1 MLSDAE
7 FLEQFDAGTLDLA
20 SFDHEA
26 HFRAA
31 WLCLRAAPF
40 RDAVGRLRRGLKR
53 LAISAGTP
61 QRYHETITVAYTR
74 LIHRQMRLLNDPPW
88 EEFKARSTELLSP
101 DLGALRALYG
111 ATTLDTPEARKT
123 FVPPPAWN
131 IEPVERF
138 LREFTLWQEDLDARQ
153 PDGGAGNQKAGAWT
167 GAERRA
173 AEPVCVT
180 AVLAVLDVER
190 AAQWYGHAFG
200 FDVAPFPQHPPYQF
214 ALLSRGGAE
223 LMLRAAPGADAVR
236 PAPGWALYVRLS
248 GGRIRELYANLS
260 ASCEIVRPL
269 QRMPYHDVEFEV
281 RDPDGYVVVVSEWLE
296 RAGDIPDALG
306 EDIGEL
312 NA

>member
-20 SFDHEA
+20 TFNHES
-26 HFRAA
+26 HLRAA

-53 LAISAGTP
+53 LAIAAGHP

-88 EEFKARSTELLSP
+88 EEFKARSADLLSP
-101 DLGALRALYG
+101 DLAALRALYG
-111 ATTLDTPEARKT
+111 EATLESPESRKT

-138 LREFTLWQEDLDARQ
+138 LREFTAWQEDLDARQ
-153 PDGGAGNQKAGAWT
+153 PDEGRESPPAGGWT

-180 AVLAVLDVER
+180 AVLAVADVER
-190 AAQWYGHAFG
+190 ASKWYGHAFG
-200 FDVAPFPQHPPYQF
+200 FDVAPFPQRPPYQF

-223 LMLRAAPGADAVR
+223 LMLRTAPDPESVR

-248 GGRIRELYANLS
+248 GGRIRELYTSLS
-260 ASCEIVRPL
+260 ESCEIVRPL

-281 RDPDGYVVVVSEWLE
+281 RDPDGYIVVVSEWLD
-296 RAGDIPDALG
+296 RASDIPDALG
-306 EDIGEL
+306 EDVDDFT
-312 NA
+312 A